1 MYAARRNRNRFRNL
15 AKRDLSDLSLRRS
28 GPLRPAPVRYLRFS
42 DNANPLSSGNG
53 GLPRLDSGAPLWCG
67 SFDAGRGK
75 VPAYGRQPSEEI
87 PIQVVRKSTEIVDGT
102 TRVKVEGRA
111 GHSVRRCFH
120 EFGSSSQMSRCSM
133 LVWREHMAS
142 PCVSRGTRACRCKVL
157 DPDQRIEQLNHSGW
171 TGKYGAPREVRA
183 LAQTSDGFPGNGDG
197 AARKRGEL

>member
-67 SFDAGRGK
+67 SFDAGRGE
-75 VPAYGRQPSEEI
+75 VSAYGRQSSEEI

-111 GHSVRRCFH
+111 GDAAARHPRPNIHV
-120 EFGSSSQMSRCSM
+120 E
-133 LVWREHMAS
+133 
-142 PCVSRGTRACRCKVL
+142 VSRTAREALTAATRPFL
-157 DPDQRIEQLNHSGW
+157 
-171 TGKYGAPREVRA
+171 
-183 LAQTSDGFPGNGDG
+183 PGE
-197 AARKRGEL
+197 AIP